1 MLKTVGKHI
10 LLIGAILML
19 ACMILMSTQIA
30 HPAEKST
37 SDFYHKNITQSNDRL
52 EINPTFIDNDQSI
65 LYLVFSGVPFA
76 PQPWD
81 YKLEKSD
88 KDGLSRLSLSSTGV
102 IDYQVSED
110 GQKVLLLRSCSDRQI
125 EELQDCDTNSEVK
138 DWEVFELNLQTGEKQ
153 QIAAANGRSL
163 SEGYKLLGM
172 KTVIDVSEQYFS
184 KSTQGLNQILVKRW
198 FNENYG
204 FISFQ
209 YFKNEGSSKTVF
221 KTEAWKPY
229 AHLNWLPTITWLD
242 ETSFVTLGFQGAFD
256 KKLPQSHGFF
266 SIVKIDIRDE
276 GIELLH
282 KDSRIHPFPKMVM
295 APNGIELFFRK
306 LENRDTTQLWRLNII
321 TKETDLIYSVRGDL
335 GKPRF
340 SKNGSSLVFTELS
353 NNNSEI
359 IRLDL
364 ERDNIERIAS
374 N

>member
-1 MLKTVGKHI
+1 MLKTVAKHI
-10 LLIGAILML
+10 LLVGAILML
-19 ACMILMSTQIA
+19 ACMILMSAQIA
-30 HPAEKST
+30 YPAEKSA

-52 EINPTFIDNDQSI
+52 EINPTFIDNNHSI
-65 LYLVFSGVPFA
+65 LYLVFTGDPLA
-76 PQPWD
+76 PHEWD

-88 KDGLSRLSLSSTGV
+88 KDGLSRCSLSSTGV

-110 GQKVLLLRSCSDRQI
+110 GRKVLLLRSGGDHQI
-125 EELQDCDTNSEVK
+125 EEFPDCKTNDEVK
-138 DWEVFELNLQTGEKQ
+138 DWHVFELDLQTGEKQ
-153 QIAAANGRSL
+153 HVAASKSRSL
-163 SEGYKLLGM
+163 SEGYKLLGI
-172 KTVIDVSEQYFS
+172 KTVLDVSEQYFS

-198 FNENYG
+198 FNENHG

-209 YFKNEGSSKTVF
+209 YFKNERSSKIVF

-242 ETSFVTLGFQGAFD
+242 ETSFITLGFQGTFD
-256 KKLPQSHGFF
+256 KKLPQSAGSF
-266 SIVKIDIRDE
+266 SIVKVDIKD
-276 GIELLH
+276 GIELLY
-282 KDSRIHPFPKMVM
+282 KDSRIHPFPKMAM

-306 LENRDTTQLWRLNII
+306 LENGDTTQLWRLNII

-340 SKNGSSLVFTELS
+340 SKNGSSLLFTELS